1 MTKIY
6 LSLFTNFRF
15 SGKVS
20 GPTKTSKKDQSF
32 YNTVLLK
39 NPHSFYEP
47 QLTQNHQSYTP
58 ATQSKH
64 VSGLSQKKHLRC
76 TISQRPTTAFSEHLE
91 CLYDPVNLRSKNFCY
106 GEVGSFLLGAFC

>member
-6 LSLFTNFRF
+6 LSLSTNFRF
-15 SGKVS
+15 SVKVS

-58 ATQSKH
+58 ATQLKH
-64 VSGLSQKKHLRC
+64 VSGLSQKKPFTMHH
-76 TISQRPTTAFSEHLE
+76 FSM
-91 CLYDPVNLRSKNFCY
+91 PKNCI
-106 GEVGSFLLGAFC
+106 LGALGMSV